1 MTLCA
6 KFFDSLPADQ
16 FLLWEEELRTAL
28 LLTVQEHGRQTLW
41 KVVTHPKVT
50 FLATAVVETW
60 IEKRVGGEFE
70 VGMTKDHMSEVVALN
85 ASENDR
91 CFQQPATQCDAHY
104 IEVMKMFLSTMPQ
117 DYVMLT
123 LQEQTTWRDLYNKLI
138 TAQCPVRLSGIG
150 RYVEETKETSDVS
163 PACNSIRK
171 WCIRRVVMSFFGE
184 FFDALPSDYF
194 LDWEEELRSVLLS
207 SVNRRGRQLL
217 SKLVALP
224 KSTSIAV
231 TAIQKWVEKRVG
243 AEFAVRRSK
252 DNRLEIVGLM
262 HSDEVHHAHLIDKEE
277 YNDQRMEAIEGFF
290 STLPQGTFIPEEHAM
305 WMALYTR
312 LGKAQCPIRLSDLD
326 RFVEVE
332 SVRSTFLPDSVTI
345 YEWCVRRASRD
356 FEITGG
362 PDNPT
367 LCLSKELEMRRSKNQ
382 KLEVVALMVYNDE
395 RRAHW
400 IQKEER
406 DAQRKKAVENFFSTL
421 PQERFIP
428 EEHAMWTALYGIL
441 SQAQY
446 PIRLCDI
453 GRYVEI
459 KNVRSA
465 LLPGGVTIREWCVQR
480 AARDFEIGGGRDNP
494 TLSLSREHKPPW
506 KRLRGS

>member
-150 RYVEETKETSDVS
+150 RYVEEKKETSDVS
-163 PACNSIRK
+163 PARNSIRK

-312 LGKAQCPIRLSDLD
+312 LSKAQCPIRLSDLD